1 MLISTVVIV
10 TVNTEIHCVVT
21 LGWETNM
28 ICYCKM
34 FDKVVFVIAKFYWT

>member
-21 LGWETNM
+21 LGWGTKM
-28 ICYCKM
+28 MYYSKM